1 MLVARVLLS
10 LACVAG
16 LIWYAGRRLS
26 SSGRVRTAQEH
37 DVRVV
42 GRQSVSRHAG
52 VAVVAVGARRILVG
66 YGDQQVTMLTE
77 LGPVVEPAPEPGPA
91 ARGTSAAAPRWGTPT
106 RAPRDRATSP
116 TGSLVPAG
124 TAEPLDVTDEPVG
137 RALVPAPRTAPPADA
152 LAVARPGRLEGSVLS
167 PATWRATVRALQD
180 RTVRR

>member
-91 ARGTSAAAPRWGTPT
+91 ARSTSAAAPRWGTPT
-106 RAPRDRATSP
+106 RAPRERATGAAAP
-116 TGSLVPAG
+116 TGPGSSPV
-124 TAEPLDVTDEPVG
+124 DVVDEPVG

>member
-26 SSGRVRTAQEH
+26 SSGRVRTAHEH

-77 LGPVVEPAPEPGPA
+77 LGPVVEPAAE
-91 ARGTSAAAPRWGTPT
+91 AAAPRTASRPGSRGVPT
-106 RAPRDRATSP
+106 SAP
-116 TGSLVPAG
+116 TGPSGVPDL
-124 TAEPLDVTDEPVG
+124 TSDLPVDAPVHAPG
-137 RALVPAPRTAPPADA
+137 VAARALVPAPRRPAPPADA

-167 PATWRATVRALQD
+167 PATWRATIRALQD